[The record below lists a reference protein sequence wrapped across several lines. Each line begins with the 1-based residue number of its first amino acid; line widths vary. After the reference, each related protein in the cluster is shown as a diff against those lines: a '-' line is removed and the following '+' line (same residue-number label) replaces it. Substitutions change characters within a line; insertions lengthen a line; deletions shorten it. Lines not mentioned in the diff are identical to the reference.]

1 MIDTTTPD
9 KQESTS
15 GGNVKPR
22 ILIVDD
28 EPSIRSALERWFNIR
43 GFQADQAPDGLQAVS
58 KVRESQFDIVTMDL
72 DMPRMGGIEAISQ
85 IRDHQPEIPIVVLT
99 GFIRD
104 TALALNNGATR
115 VLTKPVRLRELEEEV
130 RRLLAETRRS

>member
-1 MIDTTTPD
+1 MIDTNTPD

-15 GGNVKPR
+15 GGVSKPR

-28 EPSIRSALERWFNIR
+28 EPSIRSALERWFNLR
-43 GFQADQAPDGLQAVS
+43 GFQADQAADGLHAVN
-58 KVRESQFDIVTMDL
+58 KVRQSQFDIVTMDL
-72 DMPRMGGIEAISQ
+72 DMPRMGGIEAIAQ

-130 RRLLAETRRS
+130 RLLLAQAHRT

>member
-1 MIDTTTPD
+1 LS
-9 KQESTS
+9 KNASTAS
-15 GGNVKPR
+15 DVSNAGETSKPR

-43 GFQADQAPDGLQAVS
+43 GFVADQAADGMEALEKIQQAP
-58 KVRESQFDIVTMDL
+58 FDIITMDL
-72 DMPRMGGIEAISQ
+72 DMPRMSGIEAIAR
-85 IRDHQPEIPIVVLT
+85 IREMQPEIPIVVLT

-104 TALALNNGATR
+104 TAIALNNGATR

-130 RRLLAETRRS
+130 RRLLAGLR